1 MADINEAMDMLKGMM
16 SDGDGKEDLE
26 NIMSSVAESG
36 ALENIDSMMKIK
48 NVIDRVQN
56 SNDKRT
62 NLLLALKPFLNSTRL
77 NRMDETINLLK
88 LAKLPNIC
96 LPSLEHKIDFVS
108 DHASNV
114 KGFIAD
120 IGIYDDPDNQ
130 YQGVFSIDVGNNNLM
145 INIIRYIFK

>member
-1 MADINEAMDMLKGMM
+1 MADINQAMDMLKGMM
-16 SDGDGKEDLE
+16 SDGDGKENLE

-48 NVIDRVQN
+48 SVMDRVQN

-88 LAKLPNIC
+88 LAKLPNIIK
-96 LPSLEHKIDFVS
+96 EIK
-108 DHASNV
+108 
-114 KGFIAD
+114 
-120 IGIYDDPDNQ
+120 
-130 YQGVFSIDVGNNNLM
+130 
-145 INIIRYIFK
+145 R